1 MAKQWSCETAE
12 AFINDFFVAGFD
24 DSAALM
30 PRSTFTFL
38 AEVARETK
46 NRPPEGMAKHVILI
60 QWLEEAD
67 RLTWVYYLRA
77 CSHVEKLRSFIEQK
91 LSWYIKL
98 YEYRIDGAELNS
110 LLKVLALVG
119 EEHWESVLMERDAE
133 QRKII
138 IR

>member
-1 MAKQWSCETAE
+1 M
-12 AFINDFFVAGFD
+12 AGFD

-30 PRSTFTFL
+30 PRSSFAYL
-38 AEVARETK
+38 AEVAKETK
-46 NRPPEGMAKHVILI
+46 NRPPEGMAKHVVLL

-91 LSWYIKL
+91 LSWYLKL
-98 YEYRIDGAELNS
+98 LEYRIGGAELNS
-110 LLKVLALVG
+110 LLKMVALVG